1 MSHNPSYSGVKRAS
15 DAPRALQQ
23 ANKRVKAHG
32 DAPPVRHAKDAGCA
46 LSRRP
51 CPECWRVASAP
62 LRQSAPYC
70 APAVGYEPEFL
81 THAPSARVDD
91 LIDALRY
98 GLVPSAPQMPR
109 IWGVT
114 IFPPTPPPPP
124 PT

>member
-1 MSHNPSYSGVKRAS
+1 M
-15 DAPRALQQ
+15 
-23 ANKRVKAHG
+23 
-32 DAPPVRHAKDAGCA
+32 PPVRHAKDAGCA

-70 APAVGYEPEFL
+70 APVVDRVREFRL
-81 THAPSARVDD
+81 ADD
-91 LIDALRY
+91 DDAFDLVDALRY
-98 GLVPSAPQMPR
+98 GLLPSAPQMPR

-114 IFPPTPPPPP
+114 IFPPTAPPPP